1 MSIVNILLSDFK
13 VCSIVPWV
21 SRTGEM
27 EESLDRNCSILL
39 IFQKDQKIPSIPVR
53 TDLFPGTT

>member
-1 MSIVNILLSDFK
+1 
-13 VCSIVPWV
+13 
-21 SRTGEM
+21 M